1 MSLSGFDNRFDDLRD
16 YILKIT
22 EWIWEGRSIDLIR
35 DYYAED
41 CPVKTPAGAFSGVEG
56 VIRGTL
62 ETLQE
67 FPDRTLLGEDV
78 IDSEDAPGTYYS
90 SHRIFS
96 HMTHQGNGAFG
107 APSGVR
113 AGVMTVADC
122 LCRGNRIVDEWLVRD
137 QAGLAQ
143 QLGHSPEAMGR
154 ALAEKASM
162 PSQEAL
168 VERWR
173 GPEGDLDIDALGPVA
188 EHYRDLWQH
197 GRLERL
203 RTGYDRAIDAK
214 VPGAKTLRGHDDLER
229 FWFGYKAA
237 FPVGTFR
244 IHHWIDRE
252 DDGSPRRIALRWSL
266 ETTHQGGGVF
276 GQASGAPVVLLG
288 ITHAELRGD
297 VVVREWHQLDEIAIH
312 AQIAQYRQKE
322 VS

>member
-1 MSLSGFDNRFDDLRD
+1 MSLNGFDERFTDLRD
-16 YILKIT
+16 YILTIT
-22 EWIWEGRSIDLIR
+22 EWIWEGRGIDLIR

-41 CPVKTPAGAFSGVEG
+41 CPVKAPAGAFTGVEG

-78 IDSEDAPGTYYS
+78 IGSEDAPGTYYS

-96 HMTHQGNGAFG
+96 HMTHQGEGAFG
-107 APSGVR
+107 APTGIR

-122 LCRGNRIVDEWLVRD
+122 LCREDRIVDEWLVRD
-137 QAGLAQ
+137 QAGLAL

-162 PSQEAL
+162 PGQEAL
-168 VERWR
+168 VDRWR
-173 GPEGDLDIDALGPVA
+173 GPEGDLDIEALGPIA
-188 EHYRDLWQH
+188 ERYRDLWQY

-203 RTGYDRAIDAK
+203 RTGYDRAIDTK
-214 VPGAKTLRGHDDLER
+214 VPGARTLRGHDDLER

-237 FPVGTFR
+237 FPAGIFR
-244 IHHWIDRE
+244 VHHWIDRE
-252 DDGSPRRIALRWSL
+252 DAGAPRRISLRWSL
-266 ETTHQGGGVF
+266 QTTHQGSGVF
-276 GQASGAPVVLLG
+276 GPASGAPVVLLG

-297 VVVREWHQLDEIAIH
+297 IVVREWHQLDEIAIH
-312 AQIAQYRQKE
+312 AQIAQHRQQE

>member
-1 MSLSGFDNRFDDLRD
+1 MSLTGFDAQFVDLRD
-16 YILKIT
+16 YIFKIT
-22 EWIWEGRSIDLIR
+22 EWIWEGRGIDLIR

-41 CPVKTPAGAFSGVEG
+41 CPVKTPGGAFSGVEG

-96 HMTHQGNGAFG
+96 HMTHKGEGAFG
-107 APSGVR
+107 EPTGVR
-113 AGVMTVADC
+113 AGVMTIADC
-122 LCRGNRIVDEWLVRD
+122 LCREDRIVDEWLVRD

-143 QLGHSPEAMGR
+143 QLGHSPVVLGE
-154 ALAEKASM
+154 ALAAKVTLPDA
-162 PSQEAL
+162 EAL

-173 GPEGDLDIDALGPVA
+173 GPEGDMDIDALGPVA
-188 EHYRDLWQH
+188 VRYRDLWQNA
-197 GRLERL
+197 RLERL
-203 RTGYDRAIDAK
+203 RDGYARAIDAK
-214 VPGAKTLRGHDDLER
+214 VPGARTLRGHDDLER

-237 FPVGTFR
+237 FPTGRFR

-252 DDGSPRRIALRWSL
+252 DAGESRRVALRWSL
-266 ETTHQGGGVF
+266 STTHQGGGVF
-276 GQASGAPVVLLG
+276 GAASGAPVVLLG

-297 VVVREWHQLDEIAIH
+297 TVVREWHQLDEIAIH
-312 AQIAQYRQKE
+312 AQIAQHRRE
-322 VS
+322 EAS

>member
-1 MSLSGFDNRFDDLRD
+1 MSLNGFDERFTDLRD
-16 YILKIT
+16 YILTIT
-22 EWIWEGRSIDLIR
+22 EWIWEGRGIDLIR

-78 IDSEDAPGTYYS
+78 IASEDAPGTYYS

-96 HMTHQGNGAFG
+96 YMTHQGQGAFG
-107 APSGVR
+107 APTGVR

-122 LCRGNRIVDEWLVRD
+122 LCREDRIVDEWLVRD
-137 QAGLAQ
+137 QAGLAL
-143 QLGHSPEAMGR
+143 QLGHSPEAMGL
-154 ALAEKASM
+154 ALAEKATL
-162 PSQEAL
+162 PAAEEL
-168 VERWR
+168 VQRWR

-188 EHYRDLWQH
+188 KRYRDLWQQ
-197 GRLERL
+197 GRLDQL
-203 RTGYDRAIDAK
+203 RSGYDRAIDTK
-214 VPGAKTLRGHDDLER
+214 VPGARTLRGHEDLER

-237 FPVGTFR
+237 FPAGIFR
-244 IHHWIDRE
+244 VHHWIDRE
-252 DDGSPRRIALRWSL
+252 DAGTPRRIALRWSL

-276 GQASGAPVVLLG
+276 GPASGAPVVLLG

-297 VVVREWHQLDEIAIH
+297 IVVREWHQLDEIAIH
-312 AQIAQYRQKE
+312 AQIAQHRQQE